1 MAGKH
6 RAARR
11 RKPGPFPLS
20 NPLPAALRTAQVQM
34 RAVPQ
39 TLRTTPRSWSAVPLS
54 WRTTGGVVV
63 GAAVLGT
70 AAATAQASVLP
81 FDSGTAVTAAEFA
94 VVQDGGDRG
103 AGGAAASDEGGEPG
117 GDGPGDGSGAAPSA
131 GGGSAD
137 GGAEAKEKKSR
148 PTAEDAVTM
157 AKKQVGIEED
167 ASGETKFNDWY
178 VKSERSKE
186 TVERD
191 GGSLAGYSDAA
202 WCSMFI
208 SWVGSQIGASDQFGH
223 DAYTVTHA
231 QWFKDE
237 GRWGTEPEPGAIVFF
252 DWGGSDS
259 IDAIDHVGMVIEKI
273 DDGTVRTVEGNTDSA
288 VKIRERSASSIV
300 GYGYPEYADE

>member
-6 RAARR
+6 RVARR
-11 RKPGPFPLS
+11 RTPGPFPLS
-20 NPLPAALRTAQVQM
+20 NPLPSALRGARAQM
-34 RAVPQ
+34 RAVPRS
-39 TLRTTPRSWSAVPLS
+39 LRTSPRSWSAIPLS

-70 AAATAQASVLP
+70 AAATAQASVLQ
-81 FDSGTAVTAAEFA
+81 FDSGTAETAAEFA

-103 AGGAAASDEGGEPG
+103 SGGSAASDDAGEPG
-117 GDGPGDGSGAAPSA
+117 GDDAGAESGAGS
-131 GGGSAD
+131 SAD
-137 GGAEAKEKKSR
+137 GGSEEKKKSK
-148 PTAEDAVTM
+148 PTAQDAIAM
-157 AKKQVGIEED
+157 AEKQVGIEED
-167 ASGETKFNDWY
+167 ANGETKFNDWY
-178 VKSERSKE
+178 VESERSKE

-191 GGSLAGYSDAA
+191 GGSLSGYSDAA

-237 GRWGTEPEPGAIVFF
+237 GRWGTEPKPGAVVFF

-259 IDAIDHVGMVIEKI
+259 IDAIDHVGMVIEEI
-273 DDGTVRTVEGNTDSA
+273 DDGTVKTVEGNTDSA
-288 VKIRERSASSIV
+288 VKIRERSTSSIV
-300 GYGYPEYADE
+300 GYGYPEYAEK

>member
-11 RKPGPFPLS
+11 RTPGPFPLS
-20 NPLPAALRTAQVQM
+20 TPLPSALRDAREQM

-39 TLRTTPRSWSAVPLS
+39 TLRTSPRSWSAIPLS

-81 FDSGTAVTAAEFA
+81 FDSGTAETAAGFA

-103 AGGAAASDEGGEPG
+103 SGGSAASDDAGEPG
-117 GDGPGDGSGAAPSA
+117 GAGASADAPAAESGAA
-131 GGGSAD
+131 
-137 GGAEAKEKKSR
+137 KKKSR
-148 PTAEDAVTM
+148 PTAQDAIAM
-157 AKKQVGIEED
+157 AEKQVGIEED
-167 ASGETKFNDWY
+167 ANGETKFNDWY
-178 VKSERSKE
+178 VESERSKE

-191 GGSLAGYSDAA
+191 GGSLSGYSDAA
-202 WCSMFI
+202 WCSMFV

-237 GRWGTEPEPGAIVFF
+237 GRWGTEPKPGAIVFF

-259 IDAIDHVGMVIEKI
+259 IDAIDHVGMVIEEI
-273 DDGTVRTVEGNTDSA
+273 DDGTVKTVEGNTDSA
-288 VKIRERSASSIV
+288 VKIRERSTSSIV
-300 GYGYPEYADE
+300 GYGYPEYAEK

>member
-11 RKPGPFPLS
+11 RTPGPFPLS
-20 NPLPAALRTAQVQM
+20 NPLPSALR
-34 RAVPQ
+34 RS
-39 TLRTTPRSWSAVPLS
+39 PRSWSAIPLS

-70 AAATAQASVLP
+70 AAATAQASVLQ
-81 FDSGTAVTAAEFA
+81 FDSGTAKTAAEFA

-103 AGGAAASDEGGEPG
+103 SGGSAASDDAGEPG
-117 GDGPGDGSGAAPSA
+117 GDDAGAGSGSGSGGGSGDAGSGAS
-131 GGGSAD
+131 GDGGS
-137 GGAEAKEKKSR
+137 EEKKKSK
-148 PTAEDAVTM
+148 PTAQDAIAM
-157 AKKQVGIEED
+157 AEKQVGIKED
-167 ASGETKFNDWY
+167 ANGETKFNDWY
-178 VKSERSKE
+178 VESERSKK

-208 SWVGSQIGASDQFGH
+208 SWIGSQIGADDQFGH

-252 DWGGSDS
+252 DWGGSSS

-273 DDGTVRTVEGNTDSA
+273 DDGTVKTVEGNTDSA
-288 VKIRERSASSIV
+288 VKIRERSTSTIV
-300 GYGYPEYADE
+300 GYGYPEYAEK

>member
-11 RKPGPFPLS
+11 RTSGPFPLS
-20 NPLPAALRTAQVQM
+20 NPLPAALRNAQEQM

-39 TLRTTPRSWSAVPLS
+39 TLRTSSRPWSAVPLS

-81 FDSGTAVTAAEFA
+81 FDSGTAKTAAEFA
-94 VVQDGGDRG
+94 VVQDGGD
-103 AGGAAASDEGGEPG
+103 GGPG
-117 GDGPGDGSGAAPSA
+117 GSASSDDGDTERDDSSTGSGAAKGEQPTA
-131 GGGSAD
+131 GA
-137 GGAEAKEKKSR
+137 AATEKKEKKK
-148 PTAEDAVTM
+148 PTAQDAIAM
-157 AKKQVGIEED
+157 AEKQVGIEED
-167 ASGETKFNDWY
+167 TSGETKFNDWY
-178 VKSERSKE
+178 VESERSKE

-191 GGSLAGYSDAA
+191 GGSLSGYSDAA

-231 QWFKDE
+231 EWFKDQ

-273 DDGTVRTVEGNTDSA
+273 DDGTVKTVEGNTGSA
-288 VKIRERSASSIV
+288 VRIRERSTSSIV
-300 GYGYPEYADE
+300 GYGYPEYAER